1 MKHSETIQFD
11 EEKGF
16 FIVEC
21 PTCKA
26 EALGSKLPYHPD
38 VILFECDFCGRFFDN
53 KDINT
58 SETSEPT

>member
-1 MKHSETIQFD
+1 MKHSEKICF
-11 EEKGF
+11 EEHKGF
-16 FIVEC
+16 FISEC

-38 VILFECDFCGRFFDN
+38 VILFECDCCLRFFDN

-58 SETSEPT
+58 CRNSEPI